1 MYIRCFGSGVEKGDA
16 ETGGVGGKYYLELAC
31 LRCETVSYKFACL
44 DGAIFSF

>member
-1 MYIRCFGSGVEKGDA
+1 MYIRCFGNGVKKGGCRD
-16 ETGGVGGKYYLELAC
+16 GRGGGKYYLELAC